1 MTQEYKPQT
10 RLVSLIEVCINTVI
24 GFVISLIIWP
34 FVGGIFGIEYSYE
47 RHIGITVIFTV
58 VSVIRSYIIRRS
70 FERRIHEVAV
80 RWAQTLT
87 QKGKNNER

>member
-10 RLVSLIEVCINTVI
+10 RLTSFIEVCINTAI
-24 GFVISLIIWP
+24 GFVISLTIWP
-34 FVGGIFGIEYSYE
+34 FIGAIFGIEYSYE

-58 VSVIRSYIIRRS
+58 VSIIRSYIIRRS

-80 RWAQTLT
+80 RWAQKIT
-87 QKGKNNER
+87 QKGKKNER